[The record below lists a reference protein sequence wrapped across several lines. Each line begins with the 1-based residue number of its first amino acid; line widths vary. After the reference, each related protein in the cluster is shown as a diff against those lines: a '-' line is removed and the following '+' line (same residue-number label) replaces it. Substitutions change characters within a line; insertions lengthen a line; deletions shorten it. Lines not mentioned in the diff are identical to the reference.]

1 VTRSRRSSRG
11 APHLRLRTGLIAI
24 TVLLT
29 IFGARLGQIQGI
41 DAATYAER
49 AGTSGLVTVD
59 LPADRGRIVA
69 RDGEPLA
76 ESVSGLM
83 LVADPQTTAPRAEAI
98 AKILADRL
106 DLDYFDQLER
116 LQKPDTRFVYLARR
130 VPSTL
135 ATEVIEELRGLQF
148 AGVDTRPD
156 PLRTYPS
163 GDVGGNLVGFLG
175 DDGKPL
181 AGLELAFESYLAGTD
196 GEETYEVGGGNRI
209 PLGDRSKVDAVDGRD
224 LRLTIDRDVQW
235 FSQRTLCSAVQQVD
249 ADWGAAV
256 VMDTETGELLAL
268 ADCPTVS
275 PRAPGRT
282 PKDSRGSRAVTD
294 VYEPGSVEKVLTF
307 AGLLDA
313 RRITPETQ
321 LTVPGELSFFDGQVK
336 VNDFFDHG
344 DLRMTAAGALARSSN
359 IGTTLAAEEL
369 EYEELRDYLSA
380 FGLGAPTDLGLAAEG
395 VGQIPSLDGWNEL
408 THSQVS
414 FGQGLS
420 VNAVQMAAAVNTIA
434 NDGLRVAP
442 SLIEGRHTNGAG
454 QEVGTE
460 TAQVQ
465 RVVSEEAAEQ
475 TARMMEL
482 VTDSPVGTAPTA
494 AIPGYRVAGKTG
506 TAQQAGGDCRCYDG
520 GYNAVS
526 FGGFAPADD
535 ARFTAYVVVS
545 NPRNGGSGSGTAAPV
560 FRKIMNYV
568 LQRYAVPPTGEEQA
582 AYPTRWRPAGAG
594 GPGSDR

>member
-1 VTRSRRSSRG
+1 MTRSRRSSRG
-11 APHLRLRTGLIAI
+11 APHFRLRAGLIAI

-29 IFGARLGQIQGI
+29 VFGARLGQIQGI

-59 LPADRGRIVA
+59 LPADRGRITD

-98 AKILADRL
+98 AKIMADRL

-116 LQKPDTRFVYLARR
+116 LKKPDTRFVYLARR
-130 VPSTL
+130 VPSTV
-135 ATEVIEELRGLQF
+135 ATEVIEELRGLQY

-156 PLRTYPS
+156 PVRTYPA

-175 DDGKPL
+175 DEGQPL
-181 AGLELAFESYLAGTD
+181 AGLELAFDQYLGGSD

-209 PLGDRSKVDAVDGRD
+209 PLGDRSKVDPVDGRD

-235 FSQRTLCSAVQQVD
+235 FSQRALCSAVQRFA

-275 PRAPGRT
+275 PQTPGRT
-282 PKDSRGSRAVTD
+282 QEGSRGSRAVTD

-313 RRITPETQ
+313 GRIAPETR
-321 LTVPGELSFFDGQVK
+321 LTVPSELTYFDRTVR
-336 VNDFFDHG
+336 DYFEHG
-344 DLRMTAAGALARSSN
+344 TLRMTAAGALARSSN
-359 IGTTLAAEEL
+359 IGTSLAAEEL
-369 EYEELRDYLSA
+369 APEELRDYLVR
-380 FGLGAPTDLGLAAEG
+380 FGLGEPTNLGLAAEG
-395 VGQIPSLDGWNEL
+395 LGQVPSLDGWNEL
-408 THSQVS
+408 TQSQVS

-420 VNAVQMAAAVNTIA
+420 VNAVQMAAAINAVGNK
-434 NDGLRVAP
+434 GLRVAP
-442 SLIEGRHTNGAG
+442 SLIEGRRTNGAG
-454 QEVGTE
+454 AEVGTE
-460 TAQVQ
+460 TADVR

-482 VTDSPVGTAPTA
+482 VTDSADGTATNA
-494 AIPGYRVAGKTG
+494 GIPGYRVAGKTG
-506 TAQQAGGDCRCYDG
+506 TAQQAGGECRCYAG

-535 ARFTAYVVVS
+535 ARFTVYVVVS
-545 NPRNGGSGSGTAAPV
+545 NPTNGGSGTGTAAPV
-560 FRKIMNYV
+560 FRQIMNYV
-568 LQRYAVPPTGEEQA
+568 LQRYAVPPTGEEQPEYA
-582 AYPTRWRPAGAG
+582 TRWRPA
-594 GPGSDR
+594 DR